1 MSPVAIEGTVAPG
14 FEPVADAFRAAFEV
28 ADTGAALA
36 VRRRGEVVVD
46 LWGGVADPVRGTPW
60 TRDTHTTVFSC
71 TKGLM
76 SILAARAVAAGLLD
90 YERPVAAYWPEFAQA
105 GKAATRVRD
114 LLAHRAGLSAPR
126 EAVDL
131 ATALEWDAM
140 TRLLAEQEP
149 LWEPGSGHAYHAL
162 THGWLVGELLRRVTG
177 LPPGELL
184 ARELAEPL
192 GAQVLLGVPQDASIE
207 ISDSIVGAGLA
218 RLTREQ
224 AEARRA
230 GEIDW
235 PNRAM
240 TLGDAFPPE
249 LVAPGEGF
257 NAPAVR
263 AALIPGAGGI
273 ATARGLAAVWSATVV
288 ETDGVRLLDDETVT
302 RGIEVV
308 SQGEPVFA
316 VPPPW
321 SRWGMGFQLDSEA
334 RRYLGP
340 TSFGHDGAG
349 GQVAFADRAHEVG
362 FAFVTNRMEAI
373 DDHRATRVV
382 DALRAV
388 LTSSG
393 SAGGAGS
400 LALSRWR

>member
-28 ADTGAALA
+28 ADTGAALV
-36 VRRRGEVVVD
+36 VRHRGGVVVD

-76 SILAARAVAAGLLD
+76 SILAARAVAAGLLE
-90 YERPVAAYWPEFAQA
+90 YERPVTDYWPEFAQA

-114 LLAHRAGLSAPR
+114 LLAHRSALSAPR
-126 EAVDL
+126 VEVDL
-131 ATALEWDAM
+131 ATALDWEAM

-149 LWEPGSGHAYHAL
+149 LWEPGSRHAYHAL
-162 THGWLVGELLRRVTG
+162 THGWLVGEVLRRVTG

-184 ARELAEPL
+184 ARELARPL
-192 GAQVLLGVPQDASIE
+192 GAQVVLGLMPDAGIE
-207 ISDSIVGAGLA
+207 IAESIVGESLA

-224 AEARRA
+224 AAARRP
-230 GEIDW
+230 GQIDW
-235 PNRAM
+235 RDRAM
-240 TLGDAFPPE
+240 TLGNAFPPE
-249 LVAPGEGF
+249 LVAQADGF
-257 NAPAVR
+257 NSPAVR
-263 AALIPGAGGI
+263 AAVIPGAGGI

-288 ETDGVRLLDDETVT
+288 ETDGVRLLDDETVARST
-302 RGIEVV
+302 EVV
-308 SQGEPVFA
+308 SEGEPVFA

-321 SRWGMGFQLDSEA
+321 PRWGMGFQLDSEA

-373 DDHRATRVV
+373 EDHRATRII
-382 DALRAV
+382 DALRSV
-388 LTSSG
+388 LSASG
-393 SAGGAGS
+393 SG
-400 LALSRWR
+400 

>member
-14 FEPVADAFRAAFEV
+14 FEPVADAFRAAFEA
-28 ADTGAALA
+28 ADTGAALV
-36 VRRRGEVVVD
+36 VRHRGGVVVD

-90 YERPVAAYWPEFAQA
+90 YERPVTDYWPEFVQA

-126 EAVDL
+126 EAVGL

-140 TRLLAEQEP
+140 TRRLAEQQP

-162 THGWLVGELLRRVTG
+162 THGWLVGEVLRRVTG
-177 LPPGELL
+177 LQPGDLL

-192 GAQVLLGVPQDASIE
+192 GAQVLLGVPQDAGVDV
-207 ISDSIVGAGLA
+207 SDSIVGEGLA

-224 AEARRA
+224 AMARRA

-235 PNRAM
+235 PDRAM

-257 NAPAVR
+257 NSPAVR
-263 AALIPGAGGI
+263 AALIPGAGGV

-288 ETDGVRLLDDETVT
+288 ETDGVRLLDDATVARST
-302 RGIEVV
+302 EVV
-308 SQGEPVFA
+308 SEGEPVFA

-321 SRWGMGFQLDSEA
+321 PRWGMGFQLDSEA

-373 DDHRATRVV
+373 EDHRATRII
-382 DALRAV
+382 DALRSV
-388 LTSSG
+388 LSASG
-393 SAGGAGS
+393 SG
-400 LALSRWR
+400 